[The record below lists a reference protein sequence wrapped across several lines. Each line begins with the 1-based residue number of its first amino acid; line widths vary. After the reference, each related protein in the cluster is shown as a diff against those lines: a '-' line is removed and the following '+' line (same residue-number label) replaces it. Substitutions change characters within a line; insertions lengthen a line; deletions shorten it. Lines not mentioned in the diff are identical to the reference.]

1 VCRLQEGQNVSGHE
15 AVLRLTTYLVSL
27 ESEAYLTD
35 DQSRKIVRLW
45 QGLDDVDK
53 QRVTYVPRFQ
63 PKLVSGRF
71 PRTMSRRL
79 VPGIESVRRAFIGPG
94 TPAQK
99 PSLSPIVESVCMEVV
114 HKYRRSTTVHTA
126 KGRLCVPK
134 WTKVIDGFQHQPP
147 HSASVVRNLPFQTC

>member
-1 VCRLQEGQNVSGHE
+1 
-15 AVLRLTTYLVSL
+15 
-27 ESEAYLTD
+27 
-35 DQSRKIVRLW
+35 VRLL

-53 QRVTYVPRFQ
+53 QRVTYVSRFQ

-71 PRTMSRRL
+71 PRTNARRL

-99 PSLSPIVESVCMEVV
+99 PSLSPIVESLCMELV

-134 WTKVIDGFQHQPP
+134 WTKVIDGYTHLKYWSTPARLYRRRP
-147 HSASVVRNLPFQTC
+147 RCNCSASTCTPCVSGEKSAFQSC

>member
-1 VCRLQEGQNVSGHE
+1 M
-15 AVLRLTTYLVSL
+15 
-27 ESEAYLTD
+27 TD

-53 QRVTYVPRFQ
+53 QRVTYAPRFQ

-71 PRTMSRRL
+71 PRTKSRRL
-79 VPGIESVRRAFIGPG
+79 VPGIESIRRAFIGPG

-134 WTKVIDGFQHQPP
+134 WTKVIDGYTHLKYLVDTSPIIQTQTTLQLF
-147 HSASVVRNLPFQTC
+147 SINLHTLRQW